1 MGSDV
6 VTYNII
12 EEQILELYT
21 KGLNRQD
28 IALQLDIPVK
38 VVNRVFNKPNVKE
51 KIAEIVETREL
62 LLKEKHTAIL
72 DELTDKMLEKAR
84 EEGDLTDLLNKN
96 RDILDV
102 IYATDKLNKELEKKR
117 LGTSDQNVMINIL
130 NQLAGDSDE

>member
-1 MGSDV
+1 MGSEV

>member
-1 MGSDV
+1 MGNEV
-6 VTYNII
+6 ATYNII
-12 EEQILELYT
+12 EEQVLELYT

-28 IALQLDIPVK
+28 IALQLEIPAK
-38 VVNRVFNKPNVKE
+38 IVNRVFNKPNVKE
-51 KIAEIVETREL
+51 KMAEIIETREL

>member
-1 MGSDV
+1 MGNEV
-6 VTYNII
+6 ATYNII

-28 IALQLDIPVK
+28 IALQLDIPIK

-51 KIAEIVETREL
+51 KIAEIIETREL